1 MELKTY
7 LWHEIRY
14 TYRDAYVEYLIKQN
28 VDLKEKSLD
37 KPLKSAVL
45 GYGI

>member
-1 MELKTY
+1 MELKTH

-28 VDLKEKSLD
+28 EAEEFLDQENSKEKKEES
-37 KPLKSAVL
+37 
-45 GYGI
+45 